1 MPAPVISRDEAVDRI
16 IAVFRQY
23 GYEGASLTRLSEAT
37 GLGRSSLYHHFP
49 NGKVDMAQAALD
61 SVRAWLATN
70 VFPALSEDLPPEE
83 KLRKFTDGLAHFY
96 RNGERACLTD
106 LFTMGEAGELF
117 QEHFAKGVR
126 ALIKAIAR
134 VVQEAGFT
142 PDDASTR
149 AEDAVIAIQG
159 ALIVSRALGDQRPFQ
174 RVMRDMTA
182 KLLAR

>member
-1 MPAPVISRDEAVDRI
+1 MPASVISREEALDRI

-49 NGKVDMAQAALD
+49 NGKVDMAKAAVD
-61 SVRAWLATN
+61 SVRTWLVAN
-70 VFPALSEDLPPEE
+70 VFPALSENLPPEE
-83 KLRKFTDGLAHFY
+83 KLRKFADGLARFY

-106 LFTMGEAGELF
+106 LFTMGEAGEIF

-126 ALIKAIAR
+126 ALIKSVAA
-134 VVQEAGFT
+134 VVQEAGFA
-142 PDDASTR
+142 PDEAWTR
-149 AEDAVIAIQG
+149 AEDAIIDMQG
-159 ALIVSRALGDQRPFQ
+159 ALIVSRALGDQAPFQ
-174 RVMRDMTA
+174 RVMRDMAA